1 MNAIYLIFFQIAE
14 FVDEVLILRQL
25 RHTNIVLFMSYIL
38 NPPTDMCIVMHW
50 CSSSLY
56 RRVHVKKEEITV
68 SKAIRIAIETAQVNS
83 RNIIDVNSPTFR
95 ALNILFSNRT
105 VKLKIPG
112 KAFLKS
118 GCRTSV
124 TFKL

>member
-1 MNAIYLIFFQIAE
+1 
-14 FVDEVLILRQL
+14 
-25 RHTNIVLFMSYIL
+25 MSYIL

-95 ALNILFSNRT
+95 ALNILFSRMSHVKYET
-105 VKLKIPG
+105 VPLPIRY
-112 KAFLKS
+112 KS
-118 GCRTSV
+118 DKSLFPITIC
-124 TFKL
+124 

>member
-1 MNAIYLIFFQIAE
+1 MSNSDTKSVKEHGVLFSKPNTMVQSLSKNSNVKIPAKNRSVLSIKKPYSFIFFQIAE

-68 SKAIRIAIETAQVNS
+68 SKAIRIAIETAQV
-83 RNIIDVNSPTFR
+83 I
-95 ALNILFSNRT
+95 
-105 VKLKIPG
+105 
-112 KAFLKS
+112 
-118 GCRTSV
+118 
-124 TFKL
+124 

>member
-1 MNAIYLIFFQIAE
+1 MSNSDTKSVKEHGVLFSKPNTMVQSLSKNSNVKIPAKNRSVLSIKNHIHLFFFQIAE

-68 SKAIRIAIETAQVNS
+68 SKAIRIAIETAQV
-83 RNIIDVNSPTFR
+83 I
-95 ALNILFSNRT
+95 
-105 VKLKIPG
+105 
-112 KAFLKS
+112 
-118 GCRTSV
+118 
-124 TFKL
+124 

>member
-1 MNAIYLIFFQIAE
+1 MSNSDTKSVKEHGVLFSKPNTMVQSLSKNSNVKIPAKNRSVLLIEIKKPYSFIFFQIAE

-68 SKAIRIAIETAQVNS
+68 SKAIRIAIETAQV
-83 RNIIDVNSPTFR
+83 I
-95 ALNILFSNRT
+95 
-105 VKLKIPG
+105 
-112 KAFLKS
+112 
-118 GCRTSV
+118 
-124 TFKL
+124 